1 MDNDAPGPRQPRWL
15 RWPWLCVA
23 VPLAIFADG
32 LLGRTSYAPGDGY
45 LLFIPW
51 FTDAARAWM
60 TGHLP
65 TWNPWAQ
72 AGMPLLGT
80 SQSGSMYPPNLVFV
94 LLAHSP
100 ILADNLTI
108 VITFLI
114 AGVGAWLLAR
124 LLTDDPV
131 AAAVG
136 GLGFGLCT
144 FLFAHVGHQS
154 MDAGAAWL
162 PWMVYSYEL
171 LRRRPSAL
179 RLSGGG
185 AVIGLAL
192 LSGHSQILFMD
203 LAFLAVYVAGT
214 VWLGRPDRPVSS
226 GALAAGMVALGLAF
240 AAVQLVPTIY
250 VVHDSVRSALTYAD
264 ISAFALPKSQTP
276 SLLFPFLFGDPGFR
290 GGLYTFAYGG
300 LWNPTELSGY
310 PGMAILVLAAVAV
323 TQLWRD
329 RRVRA
334 LVLVGAVGLVLAY
347 GPSTPLG
354 RVVYHLPVYGQ
365 FRAWGRYVLGLDFA
379 APMLAAC
386 GVARL
391 RRASSRQ
398 RLACLA
404 AAAGTTAFVLL
415 AAVVT
420 PRLHQVR
427 SHIPDGTPNGNALLV
442 PCLAAVAGL
451 VCVGLLLTRLRI
463 SAPLVIAVV
472 ALDLL
477 VGFGWYYQWRQ
488 PDYTNAQ
495 LSALFNPAKPFAWG
509 PVTSTPGGIDR
520 FLFIGANV
528 APLVPD
534 WVQVTDMKKVQA
546 VNSNNALLS
555 SDFAAATG
563 LNTYGSVLLTAD
575 LWRPTSW
582 VLDLLRTSTVIVD
595 PATAA
600 GGPPAG
606 SLLANG
612 QPVMGSLVRYDY
624 VPRLPQAF
632 LVGGVQHD
640 SFDQA
645 LDALHGVNPFDATA
659 TAIVDQPCPACT
671 GGPPGPA
678 GTVTR
683 VRWGIDSVSLAV
695 HAQRPGMLVL
705 SQAYSPGWQAS
716 VDGRAAPVVR
726 ADGLVQGIPVPAG
739 ARSVSLSYHAPGLRL
754 GFAVTLVALAMAL
767 GAAGVLRA
775 GGRRGTAGG
784 SGHRRRAEDPPP
796 P

>member
-1 MDNDAPGPRQPRWL
+1 MDEPEPDRRQPHWL
-15 RWPWLCVA
+15 RWPWPAVA

-51 FTDAARAWM
+51 FTDAARAWLS
-60 TGHLP
+60 GHLP

-72 AGMPLLGT
+72 GGMPLLGT
-80 SQSGSMYPPNLVFV
+80 SQSGSLYPPNLVFV
-94 LLAHSP
+94 LFRHSP

-108 VITFLI
+108 AITFVI

-124 LLTDDPV
+124 LLTEDLV

-171 LRRRPSAL
+171 IRRRPTAMRML
-179 RLSGGG
+179 GGG
-185 AVIGLAL
+185 VVIGLAL
-192 LSGHSQILFMD
+192 LSGHSQILFTD
-203 LAFLAVYVAGT
+203 LAFLAVYVVGT
-214 VWLGRPDRPVSS
+214 VFLGKPDRPLSS
-226 GALAAGMVALGLAF
+226 AALAGGMVLMGLAL

-250 VVHDSVRSALTYAD
+250 VARESVRSTLTYAD
-264 ISAFALPKSQTP
+264 ISSFSLPLSQTP
-276 SLLFPFLFGDPGFR
+276 SLLFPFLFGDSGFR
-290 GGLYTFAYGG
+290 GGLYYFGYGG
-300 LWNPTELSGY
+300 LWSPTELSGY

-323 TQLWRD
+323 SQLWRD

-334 LVLVGAVGLVLAY
+334 LVLVAAVSLVLAL

-354 RVVYHLPVYGQ
+354 RAVYHLPVYGQ
-365 FRAWGRYVLGLDFA
+365 FRGWGRYVLGIDLA
-379 APMLAAC
+379 LPMLAAF

-391 RRASSRQ
+391 RRAGGRA
-398 RLACLA
+398 RVACLV
-404 AAAGTTAFVLL
+404 AAGATTVFVLL
-415 AAVVT
+415 AAVVM
-420 PRLHQVR
+420 PRIHAVR
-427 SHIPDGTPNGNALLV
+427 SHIPAGSHSHALLF

-451 VCVGLLLTRLRI
+451 VCAGLLLARLRI

-477 VGFGWYYQWRQ
+477 VCFGWYYQWRQ
-488 PDYTNAQ
+488 PDFTNAQ
-495 LSALFNPAKPFAWG
+495 LSALFDPAKPFDWG

-520 FLFIGANV
+520 FLFIGTNV

-534 WVQVTDMKKVQA
+534 WVEVTDMKKVQA

-555 SDFAAATG
+555 DDFSRATG
-563 LNTYGSVLLTAD
+563 LDTYGNVLLTSD

-595 PATAA
+595 PATTG

-606 SLLANG
+606 SLLADG
-612 QPVMGSLVRYDY
+612 RPEGTGFVRYDY
-624 VPRLPQAF
+624 SPRLPQAF
-632 LVGGVQHD
+632 VVGGVQHMT
-640 SFDQA
+640 FPEA
-645 LDALHGVNPFDATA
+645 LDALHGVHPFEATA
-659 TAIVDQPCPACT
+659 TAIVDQFCAPCR
-671 GGPPGPA
+671 GGAPGPA
-678 GTVTR
+678 GAVSK
-683 VRWGIDSVSLAV
+683 VSWGIDSVQVSLGASR
-695 HAQRPGMLVL
+695 AGMLVL
-705 SQAYSPGWQAS
+705 SQAYSPGWRAS
-716 VDGRAAPVVR
+716 VDGHPAPVVR
-726 ADGLVQGIPVPAG
+726 VDGLVQGVPVPAG

-754 GFAVTLVALAMAL
+754 GFAVTLVTLALAL
-767 GAAGVLRA
+767 GAAGVVRVR
-775 GGRRGTAGG
+775 GRTGTAAE
-784 SGHRRRAEDPPP
+784 SGRPRPREPVAQG
-796 P
+796 